1 MIISKKEKDK
11 SMAQLPNRETNFA
24 DWYQEVIYQAELVD
38 QAPVR
43 GCFVIRPYG
52 YAIWEMIQNELDR
65 RIKATG
71 HENAAFP
78 LLIPESFLKKE
89 AEHVEGFA
97 PELAVVTHAGG
108 KELEEPLVVR
118 PTSETII
125 HYMFAR
131 WIKSWRDLPL
141 KINQWANV
149 VRWEMRPRAFLRTT
163 EFFWQEGHTAHET
176 LQEAEAEVALMLEQ
190 YRHIY
195 EHYLAVPVVP
205 GPKSAGEKFPGAD
218 KTMTLEAMMPDG
230 RALQCCTSHLISRDF
245 ARAFNMTYQNSEGV
259 VDYPYLTSWGF
270 TTRSIGA
277 LIMTHGDSKGL
288 VLPPN
293 IAPIQIVIV
302 PIVKEGAD
310 NEAVIVAVR
319 TLAEDLTKQGIR
331 VMLDEDTNKTPGS
344 KFYHW
349 EIKGVPLRVEIG
361 PRDVAQQQVTVVD
374 RLTST
379 KQPVP
384 LEGILNSLLEMLEK
398 TQHDMFLKAQE
409 RAKTLWYRQE
419 KLHDFSQLIEEKP
432 GFYQTGWCGNPEC
445 EQKLKEHKVS
455 IRCVLPDKT
464 FSICFNCDK
473 PNKTDVLIA
482 KSY

>member
-1 MIISKKEKDK
+1 
-11 SMAQLPNRETNFA
+11 MAQLPNRETHFA

-195 EHYLAVPVVP
+195 EDYLAVPVVP

-218 KTMTLEAMMPDG
+218 ITMTLEAMMPDG

-245 ARAFNMTYQNSEGV
+245 ARAFNMTYQNREGV

-270 TTRSIGA
+270 TTRSLGA
-277 LIMTHGDSKGL
+277 LIMTHGDTKGL
-288 VLPPN
+288 VLPPK
-293 IAPIQIVIV
+293 IAPIQIVII

-310 NEAVIVAVR
+310 NEAVIVTAR
-319 TLAEDLTKQGIR
+319 TLAEDLAKQGIR

-379 KQPVP
+379 KQAVS
-384 LEGILNSLLEMLEK
+384 LDGIINALLEMLIK
-398 TQHDMFLKAQE
+398 TQQDMLSKAQE
-409 RAKTLWYRQE
+409 KMKSLWYRQE
-419 KLHDFSQLIEEKP
+419 KLHDFAQLIEEKP

-455 IRCVLPDKT
+455 IRCVLPHKT
-464 FSICFNCDK
+464 FSTCFNCDK
-473 PNKTDVLIA
+473 PSKTDVLIA